1 MAVEERPV
9 PRFTRSAIEY
19 LDFGAGPEGTVVF
32 AHGFRD
38 SAQGW
43 VPVGRELGTH
53 GYRVL
58 AVQRRAA
65 PARVADSGQLLE
77 IYAEQVLDVVEAATS
92 AGERVVV
99 AGQSMG
105 AAVAELAAVRLGS
118 RLQRLV
124 LITPAPLGGTPLPS
138 EVLTTFQAA
147 AQVTDPEAVG
157 TGKFNMCVNTDA
169 DTQRRLVMST
179 PLENPAAI
187 LQSLSSWVGGHEAG
201 RRPSPVAVPTLLV
214 TTDDQFFTE
223 DTLCRQVA
231 PRFEQIRVEAV
242 HGAGHYPHLERP
254 VELAELIARFLSAS
268 TPETTVETRT
278 PFEEQVVTPTASGGL
293 DEVFQ
298 ELTSW
303 FFDQYFPRWVSV
315 GNGTSAEGPEFIL
328 QFWGCPLH
336 VSAPQITM
344 WITEPQGVLDL
355 LEMNQKPLRD
365 AGYTHTVIA
374 DSRVTVFHSNGAAI
388 DAIWSRR
395 ATDDTEIQRAA
406 VHFELARSVDGWRVV
421 GIQTSDTTM
430 SALDRLW
437 PPHRLDYGGSPQRE
451 ERCRA

>member
-1 MAVEERPV
+1 MAVEERRAL
-9 PRFTRSAIEY
+9 RFTRSGIEY

-43 VPVGRELGTH
+43 VPVGRELVTH

-92 AGERVVV
+92 AGECVVV

-105 AAVAELAAVRLGS
+105 AAVAELVAVRLGS

-138 EVLTTFQAA
+138 EVLTTFEAA
-147 AQVTDPEAVG
+147 AQVTGPEAVG
-157 TGKFNMCVNTDA
+157 TGKLNMCVNTDA
-169 DTQRRLVMST
+169 DARRRLVMST
-179 PLENPAAI
+179 PEETPDAI
-187 LQSLSSWVGGHEAG
+187 LQSLSSRVGGHEAG

-214 TTDDQFFTE
+214 TTDDQFFIE
-223 DTLCRQVA
+223 EMLRRQVA

-254 VELAELIARFLSAS
+254 VELAGLIARFLSAS

-278 PFEEQVVTPTASGGL
+278 PF
-293 DEVFQ
+293 
-298 ELTSW
+298 
-303 FFDQYFPRWVSV
+303 
-315 GNGTSAEGPEFIL
+315 
-328 QFWGCPLH
+328 
-336 VSAPQITM
+336 
-344 WITEPQGVLDL
+344 
-355 LEMNQKPLRD
+355 
-365 AGYTHTVIA
+365 
-374 DSRVTVFHSNGAAI
+374 
-388 DAIWSRR
+388 
-395 ATDDTEIQRAA
+395 
-406 VHFELARSVDGWRVV
+406 
-421 GIQTSDTTM
+421 
-430 SALDRLW
+430 
-437 PPHRLDYGGSPQRE
+437 
-451 ERCRA
+451 